1 MQIPAG
7 AQSAANAPAQRENAK
22 FNFAPQFDA
31 QQQQTPEII
40 GPVTKSAYDRYQQ
53 EVHDGNRYTT
63 GIRKAETP
71 AYVEVPAIK
80 RVPARRVTESRLIY
94 KPLYEETRSR
104 LEFANDLRGD
114 VYVTAD
120 PREGRLLEGDEA
132 KAAPAGGLGIQAT
145 QPLPNAHGWT
155 AYGQDA
161 KRNEITD
168 DRTFTTGIR
177 TSVAPAFLEIPATKR
192 VAARRVVESR
202 LIYKPIVQEV
212 RSHLEQPER
221 LDAQRGELTF
231 HHERAR
237 LVGDAGTPQL
247 PEPREE
253 EYLPGGRLALV
264 KGVRPIVVSENAET
278 RWKSAAGGQS
288 GELPQQQQQ
297 GEEGQWHA
305 ASSAK
310 TSLSPVSDEWTKDAG
325 RDGETS
331 GAHFGNEQHAN
342 AQHGDEQHADRFSNE
357 NAANDLAVNEQ
368 HGNDLNSTAQLG
380 ASDASKG
387 QFEQLAGNE
396 KKEGA
401 MHFGAEASNGDHEA
415 LDNHGEGV
423 KLLLVDD
430 EFKKA
435 KAAKA

>member
-1 MQIPAG
+1 MQIPSG

-80 RVPARRVTESRLIY
+80 RVPARRVTQSRLIY

-114 VYVTAD
+114 VYVTGD
-120 PREGRLLEGDEA
+120 PREGRLLEGDDA

-221 LDAQRGELTF
+221 LDAQRGELIF
-231 HHERAR
+231 HHEHAH
-237 LVGDAGTPQL
+237 LVGDEGTPQL

-264 KGVRPIVVSENAET
+264 KGVRPIVVSENAES

-297 GEEGQWHA
+297 QGEWHA

-325 RDGETS
+325 RDGETG
-331 GAHFGNEQHAN
+331 GAHGDHFGN
-342 AQHGDEQHADRFSNE
+342 EQHADRFSNE
-357 NAANDLAVNEQ
+357 NARNDLAANEQ
-368 HGNDLNSTAQLG
+368 HANDLNSNAQLG
-380 ASDASKG
+380 STELPKG
-387 QFEQLAGNE
+387 QFEQLAGNDQ
-396 KKEGA
+396 KEGA

-415 LDNHGEGV
+415 LDKHGESV

-435 KAAKA
+435 KAARA